1 MAALVAATGKSV
13 LNIVAKV
20 LQWDKIKAK
29 AGELEQ
35 RVMDGKGDGKN
46 TEDQQSN
53 EGNDQQQP
61 ADNGGNNNNTGEEET
76 SESAEDNNT
85 SGDYTTEAPDL
96 FGIRDEYNEMM
107 ESPSIEEL
115 NSFEAIFDNL

>member
-1 MAALVAATGKSV
+1 MICHLSEQVTACVASVYAVVAVGIYKLTEILVGLHESLA
-13 LNIVAKV
+13 I
-20 LQWDKIKAK
+20 
-29 AGELEQ
+29 LEC
-35 RVMDGKGDGKN
+35 VMDGKGDGKN

-85 SGDYTTEAPDL
+85 SGD
-96 FGIRDEYNEMM
+96 
-107 ESPSIEEL
+107 
-115 NSFEAIFDNL
+115 